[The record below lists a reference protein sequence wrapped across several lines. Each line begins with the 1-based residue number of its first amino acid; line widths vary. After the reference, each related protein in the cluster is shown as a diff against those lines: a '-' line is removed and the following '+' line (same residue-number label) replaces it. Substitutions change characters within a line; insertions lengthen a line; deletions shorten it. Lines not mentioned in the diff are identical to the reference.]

1 MDTYLQS
8 GLDAL
13 ADGTRMAIFDRLSRG
28 PMAVSEL
35 ASVMPVSRP
44 AVSQHLRVL
53 KDAGLVLDS
62 RQGTR
67 RIYQLSPEGIARLR
81 DHFDRIWTRALSSFE
96 IVASRAPA
104 VSQKTV
110 KKSSTKGE
118 SPHDSNRRKHHR
130 P

>member
-1 MDTYLQS
+1 
-8 GLDAL
+8 
-13 ADGTRMAIFDRLSRG
+13 MAIFDRLSRG

-53 KDAGLVLDS
+53 KEAGLVLDS

-118 SPHDSNRRKHHR
+118 FPHDSNRRKHHR

>member
-1 MDTYLQS
+1 
-8 GLDAL
+8 
-13 ADGTRMAIFDRLSRG
+13 MAIFDRLSRG
-28 PMAVSEL
+28 PMAVNEL

-53 KDAGLVLDS
+53 KEAGLVVDS

-96 IVASRAPA
+96 IVASQAPA
-104 VSQKTV
+104 VPQKTFE
-110 KKSSTKGE
+110 KSSTKGE
-118 SPHDSNRRKHHR
+118 SAHGSNRRKHHR
-130 P
+130 S

>member
-118 SPHDSNRRKHHR
+118 FPHDSNRRKHHR

>member
-28 PMAVSEL
+28 PMAVNEL
-35 ASVMPVSRP
+35 AATMPVSRP

-53 KDAGLVLDS
+53 KDAGLVLDN

-67 RIYQLSPEGIARLR
+67 RVYQLSPEGIARLR

-96 IVASRAPA
+96 IAASQGTAAPNIPRT
-104 VSQKTV
+104 SPR
-110 KKSSTKGE
+110 KGE
-118 SPHDSNRRKHHR
+118 PHAANRRKGR
-130 P
+130 RT